1 MEHTAYVDHL
11 RAEAALLRA
20 AAERGL
26 DTPVP
31 SCPGWTVGDAAEHIA
46 VVYLH
51 KVACLRA
58 GQPPQSWPPPRDDT
72 PTLELFDGA
81 LEDLLGELTSRDPA
95 APTWTWWPFD
105 QTVAFWGRRMAQ
117 ETLVHRLDVELAH
130 DAVSP
135 VDPELAVDGID
146 EVLVRMLAGD
156 WSDEPVAAAAGAT
169 VTLRSG
175 DQVWRVVLEPAAVVA
190 TPGSDQPA
198 DAEISGAPD
207 ALLRWLWGRG
217 PLEPLTTSGAGPV
230 VHALRERLA
239 LATQ

>member
-1 MEHTAYVDHL
+1 
-11 RAEAALLRA
+11 
-20 AAERGL
+20 
-26 DTPVP
+26 
-31 SCPGWTVGDAAEHIA
+31 
-46 VVYLH
+46 
-51 KVACLRA
+51 
-58 GQPPQSWPPPRDDT
+58 
-72 PTLELFDGA
+72 
-81 LEDLLGELTSRDPA
+81 
-95 APTWTWWPFD
+95 
-105 QTVAFWGRRMAQ
+105 MAQ

-130 DAVSP
+130 NAVSP
-135 VDPELAVDGID
+135 VDPELGVDGID

-217 PLEPLTTSGAGPV
+217 PLEPLTTSGADPV
-230 VHALRERLA
+230 VHALRERLVRPG
-239 LATQ
+239 

>member
-1 MEHTAYVDHL
+1 MAG
-11 RAEAALLRA
+11 
-20 AAERGL
+20 AERGL
-26 DTPVP
+26 DALVP
-31 SCPGWTVGDAAEHIA
+31 SCAGWTVRDAVEHTA

-58 GQPPQSWPPPRDDT
+58 GQPPQPWPPPRDDT
-72 PTLELFDGA
+72 PTLELLDRA
-81 LEDLLGELTSRDPA
+81 LDDLLGELSSRDPA

-175 DQVWRVVLEPAAVVA
+175 NQVWRVVLEPAAVVA

-217 PLEPLTTSGAGPV
+217 PLEPLTTSGADPV